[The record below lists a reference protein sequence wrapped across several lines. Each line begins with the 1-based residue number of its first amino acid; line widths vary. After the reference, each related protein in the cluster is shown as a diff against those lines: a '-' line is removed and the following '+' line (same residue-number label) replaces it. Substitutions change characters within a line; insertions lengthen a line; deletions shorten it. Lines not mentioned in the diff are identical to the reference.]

1 MPATLSDAISFLET
15 QWSSITENKVIG
27 MLAELRFKEFLIAR
41 NYHFVSGGW
50 IITPGRPVFGSC
62 DVPAREKICIL
73 PRQHRFTW
81 QEHGSQNGLL
91 TPAEMSAYNYFREA
105 GVKTFFATPVGVAEE
120 NFKYPTPSGK
130 KVRALY
136 PRPYEMQLQEV
147 SPGGGVVSIDSK
159 KVFSLFPE
167 RKGNVGIRCHKMNRI
182 NHQATPWTSPSVVSD
197 LFWFEYARYFFQ
209 IDYLFSNN
217 DLDLFV
223 IGPSGASYPVE
234 IKSKASAKNTALGEW
249 FGIDMG
255 PFAKLTFFT
264 ANKRNN
270 DALYVVEEVD
280 LEKNHVQWLGIR
292 FADLV
297 KSCSWV
303 GQSGGKGM
311 MGGASSTFKIP
322 KAAFLPLADL
332 LSSL

>member
-1 MPATLSDAISFLET
+1 MPATLSDAIRFLET
-15 QWSSITENKVIG
+15 QWSSITENKVLGI
-27 MLAELRFKEFLIAR
+27 LAELRFKEFLSAR
-41 NYHFVSGGW
+41 DYHFVSGGW
-50 IITPGRPVFGSC
+50 IVTPGRPTPGSC
-62 DVPAREKICIL
+62 DVPALEKICIL

-81 QEHGSQNGLL
+81 QKDGFQNNLL
-91 TPAEMSAYNYFREA
+91 TPAEISAYNYFREVR
-105 GVKTFFATPVGVAEE
+105 VKTLFASPIEVIEGDFT
-120 NFKYPTPSGK
+120 YPTPSDK
-130 KVRALY
+130 KARALY

-147 SPGGGVVSIDSK
+147 SPNGAITSVDPME
-159 KVFSLFPE
+159 VFRLFPR
-167 RKGNVGIRCHKMNRI
+167 RKGNVGVRCHKINRI
-182 NHQATPWTSPSVVSD
+182 DQSAVPWTSALMVSD

-234 IKSKASAKNTALGEW
+234 IKSKAAAKDTALGEW

-270 DALYVVEEVD
+270 DALYVVEEVTAQKD
-280 LEKNHVQWLGIR
+280 HVQWLGIR
-292 FADLV
+292 FSDLV

-311 MGGASSTFKIP
+311 MGGASSTYKIP
-322 KAAFLPLADL
+322 KAAFMPLAGL